1 MWVVYSHEN
10 IYNGKKYIGI
20 TSNKPERRWRSGEGY
35 KRSVKFYNSI
45 KKYGWDSFKHEILY
59 ENLTEKEAKNI
70 EQKLIKKNKKQN
82 LSYNITDGGEGN
94 KGWIVSE
101 DTKKKISESHKGKKL
116 SEEHKRNI
124 GLSGKGR
131 VVSEDT
137 KKKISESHK
146 GKKLSEEQKQKLK
159 LSSKDL
165 WKNNKHPM
173 LGKKHTEETKE
184 KNRLNQ
190 KTHIN
195 IYCYNTFGELVKI
208 YNSKREIRAIKGMSI
223 NKIESCCEYNKDK
236 PINACKIYK
245 GYIYDFNERT

>member
-1 MWVVYSHEN
+1 MWIVYSHEN
-10 IYNGKKYIGI
+10 VYNGKKYIGI
-20 TSNKPERRWRSGEGY
+20 TSVKPERRWRNGDGY

-70 EQKLIKKNKKQN
+70 EQKLIRKNKKQN

-101 DTKKKISESHKGKKL
+101 
-116 SEEHKRNI
+116 N
-124 GLSGKGR
+124 
-131 VVSEDT
+131 T

-146 GKKLSEEQKQKLK
+146 GKKLSEEQKQKIK

-165 WKNNKHPM
+165 WKNRKHPM
-173 LGKKHTEETKE
+173 LGKQHSEESKE

-190 KTHIN
+190 K
-195 IYCYNTFGELVKI
+195 EK
-208 YNSKREIRAIKGMSI
+208 
-223 NKIESCCEYNKDK
+223 
-236 PINACKIYK
+236 
-245 GYIYDFNERT
+245 

>member
-10 IYNGKKYIGI
+10 IYNGMKYIGI
-20 TSNKPERRWRSGEGY
+20 TSVRPERRWRNGEGY

-94 KGWIVSE
+94 NGW
-101 DTKKKISESHKGKKL
+101 
-116 SEEHKRNI
+116 
-124 GLSGKGR
+124 
-131 VVSEDT
+131 VVSENT

-159 LSSKDL
+159 LSLKDM

-173 LGKKHTEETKE
+173 LGKQHSKESKE
-184 KNRLNQ
+184 KNRMNQ
-190 KTHIN
+190 KNHIN

-223 NKIESCCEYNKDK
+223 NKIESCCLYNKNK
-236 PINACKIYK
+236 PINICKIYK
-245 GYIYDFNERT
+245 GYIYDFDKRI

>member
-1 MWVVYSHEN
+1 MWIVYSHEN
-10 IYNGKKYIGI
+10 VYNGKKYIGI
-20 TSNKPERRWRSGEGY
+20 TSVKPERRWRNGDGY

-70 EQKLIKKNKKQN
+70 EQKLIRKNKKQN

-101 DTKKKISESHKGKKL
+101 
-116 SEEHKRNI
+116 N
-124 GLSGKGR
+124 
-131 VVSEDT
+131 T

-146 GKKLSEEQKQKLK
+146 GKKLSEEQKQKIK

-165 WKNNKHPM
+165 WKNRKHPM
-173 LGKKHTEETKE
+173 LGKQHSEESKE

-190 KTHIN
+190 KNHIN
-195 IYCYNTFGELVKI
+195 IYCYNIFGELVKI
-208 YNSKREIRAIKGMSI
+208 YKSKREIRAIKGMSI
-223 NKIESCCEYNKDK
+223 NKIESCCEYNKGK

-245 GYIYDFNERT
+245 EYIYDFNERT